1 MTPQGESTLSHP
13 LWLENRVATSLGS
26 GTGPNKIC
34 VTSQVHGL
42 GLLAQNVLRLGAF
55 TGWGAYQTH
64 LWRGVDTDS
73 RGLQLNAVF
82 QKVRGVSCD
91 SARAAVPQAL
101 PWGSNSQSGEVSPR
115 AKA

>member
-42 GLLAQNVLRLGAF
+42 GLLAQNVLRLGAL
-55 TGWGAYQTH
+55 TGWG
-64 LWRGVDTDS
+64 RGCISDS
-73 RGLQLNAVF
+73 SLERSRHRFSRPAAECCLSESERG
-82 QKVRGVSCD
+82 
-91 SARAAVPQAL
+91 
-101 PWGSNSQSGEVSPR
+101 
-115 AKA
+115 